1 MMPPINFTEHYT
13 HTKLARPDY
22 LNSPK
27 SRPEMNPRVLRISYT
42 DADATDSSS
51 DEEAEPLP
59 RRRIKKFVHEI
70 SLQSG
75 SDGDAGA
82 WKVKAKRHKP
92 SGKSAIPVSRRDL
105 KVSAGCGGGKKFR
118 GVRQRPWGKW
128 AAEIRDPMRGVR
140 LWLGTYETAEEAA
153 MVYDNAAIQLRGPDA
168 LTNFSTPPQPAQSTP
183 SPPKNSILPPLPR
196 PAAAA
201 TATATASSSSSASGE
216 DSSRRVSS
224 PTSVLRGVSSEEADS
239 PINKATKESC
249 VSENFS
255 HRSPFDLLLPD
266 DIFDFQSC
274 SSGLFDDEF
283 SSFGDGVLEDN
294 YNHDDMFA
302 NLGEDLGLG
311 FGFSNWNFN
320 DHFPDIGDI
329 FGSDP
334 LVAM

>member
-1 MMPPINFTEHYT
+1 MMPPIKFTEHCT
-13 HTKLARPDY
+13 HTKLARPDH

-51 DEEAEPLP
+51 DEEAELLP

-70 SLQSG
+70 ALQSG
-75 SDGDAGA
+75 SDGDASA

-92 SGKSAIPVSRRDL
+92 SGKSAVPVGRRDL

-128 AAEIRDPMRGVR
+128 AAEIRDPTRGVR

-168 LTNFSTPPQPAQSTP
+168 FTNFSTPPQSAQFIP
-183 SPPKNSILPPLPR
+183 PLPKNSIRLPLPR

-201 TATATASSSSSASGE
+201 TATATVSSSSSASGA
-216 DSSRRVSS
+216 DSSRLVSS
-224 PTSVLRGVSSEEADS
+224 PTSVLRGVSSEE
-239 PINKATKESC
+239 SC
-249 VSENFS
+249 VSEDFSEAS
-255 HRSPFDLLLPD
+255 HRSPFDLHLPD

-274 SSGLFDDEF
+274 SSGLFDAF
-283 SSFGDGVLEDN
+283 SSFGDGVLMDN
-294 YNHDDMFA
+294 YTQDDLLA
-302 NLGEDLGLG
+302 NLGDDLGLG

-334 LVAM
+334 VVAM